1 MNIEKIILEE
11 DFDWMTDIPLDSEF
25 ITKHNIYIG
34 MRVKMSHNSEYY
46 RDDDESNPIDITGTI
61 TRHQPIDILPIRV
74 RWDNG
79 NVNYYYYIDLIPL
92 Y

>member
-1 MNIEKIILEE
+1 
-11 DFDWMTDIPLDSEF
+11 
-25 ITKHNIYIG
+25 

-46 RDDDESNPIDITGTI
+46 RNDDESNPIDIAGTI
-61 TRHQPIDILPIRV
+61 TRHQSIDILPIRV